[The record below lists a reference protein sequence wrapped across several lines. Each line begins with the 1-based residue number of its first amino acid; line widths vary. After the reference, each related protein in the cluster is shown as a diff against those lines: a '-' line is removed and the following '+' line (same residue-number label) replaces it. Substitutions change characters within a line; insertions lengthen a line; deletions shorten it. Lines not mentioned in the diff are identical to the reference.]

1 MKEYKLTA
9 HYGDYIFL
17 YDDKGYQY
25 KLGNSLDF
33 GKGYL
38 EDSRL
43 GFIRLKIREH
53 SHTSKSNTWIL
64 NFKSDIS
71 LNEMYDALMSKDF
84 EIVKM
89 MMDIIINNEI

>member
-17 YDDKGYQY
+17 YDDEGYQHR
-25 KLGNSLDF
+25 LGNSFDF
-33 GKGYL
+33 GKGYF
-38 EDSRL
+38 ESDKL
-43 GFIRLKIREH
+43 GFIRLKIREY
-53 SHTSKSNTWIL
+53 SDTQKTNSWIL

-71 LNEMYDALMSKDF
+71 LNEMYDALMSEDF

-89 MMDIIINNEI
+89 MMDIILNNKI